1 MSIKDDNNKN
11 DESVQHTIWERNPL
25 LGPFICIAGVF
36 LALIGAFLG
45 GLHVDH
51 SNHIGI
57 IERQAELLQECKSP
71 AVKPANPFIT
81 HILREDG
88 RLEPIKPKLLSEL
101 DVELMEREY

>member
-1 MSIKDDNNKN
+1 MSAKDYNNKN
-11 DESVQHTIWERNPL
+11 DESAQLTIWERNPL
-25 LGPFICIAGVF
+25 LGPFICVAVVF

-71 AVKPANPFIT
+71 AVKPANPIIT
-81 HILREDG
+81 HILRDDG
-88 RLEPIKPKLLSEL
+88 RLEPIKPVLLSQLPVTLEEK
-101 DVELMEREY
+101 DQ